1 MSSSDVTDEEQ
12 AVETTADREALAA
25 QIEVLT
31 EENRRLRTEY
41 RRARQTRHRETALGL
56 AGLGLAALFGAVLFS
71 GVRDVLLALSG
82 TGLFAAVLVR
92 TLTPERFI
100 AASVGERIYE
110 AYATTGTQLI
120 ADLGLTTEHVY
131 VPAEETARLFVPQY
145 QSYDLPDEDALDG
158 MFVVTDDQRR
168 GVVLEP
174 TGSGLF
180 QEFKRDLSDAPA
192 SDPGA
197 LSEQLTD
204 ALVDGF
210 EIVDEARAD
219 TEPGRL
225 SVALDGPVYGAVDG
239 FDHPIP
245 SFLAVGVAA
254 TLGRAVSLEITQET
268 DDRADALVTCR
279 WETDE

>member
-1 MSSSDVTDEEQ
+1 MSSSESTGEEQ
-12 AVETTADREALAA
+12 AAEPPADRDALAA
-25 QIEVLT
+25 QIAVLT

-56 AGLGLAALFGAVLFS
+56 AGLGLAALLGAVFFS

-82 TGLFAAVLVR
+82 TGLFAAILVR
-92 TLTPERFI
+92 ALTPERFI
-100 AASVGERIYE
+100 AASVGARIYE

-120 ADLGLTTEHVY
+120 GDLGLTSEHVY
-131 VPAEETARLFVPQY
+131 VPTGGTARLFVPQY
-145 QSYDLPDEDALDG
+145 QNYDLPDESALDG
-158 MFVVTDDQRR
+158 TFIVTDDQRR

-180 QEFKRDLSDAPA
+180 REFKRDLSDTPP

-197 LSEQLTD
+197 LAEQLTD
-204 ALVDGF
+204 ALIDGF
-210 EIVDEARAD
+210 EIADRARPD

-225 SVALDGPVYGAVDG
+225 SVAVNGPAYDRIDS

-254 TLGRAVSLEITQET
+254 TLDRAVTIEVTQET

-279 WETDE
+279 WEPSD